1 MSMSIAL
8 KVFADG
14 AGRVP
19 GQTSRVSR
27 TRSLTLRPCGLG
39 GDARALAARRRRD
52 VFRAVLFVVSGL
64 LALIVFGLSAR
75 AGGTHVLIIPTDDG
89 YGLSDCLTENASCGP
104 IVASAW
110 CKAKGHGA
118 SGTLGPAGEARASD
132 APGLPGQGSRGFA
145 VTCHE

>member
-1 MSMSIAL
+1 MFMSILLKAL
-8 KVFADG
+8 AAE

-19 GQTSRVSR
+19 ERSSLVAR
-27 TRSLTLRPCGLG
+27 TGSLDRRSSGPGRG
-39 GDARALAARRRRD
+39 ARAVAARRRRA
-52 VFRAVLFVVSGL
+52 VFRAVLFVVGGL
-64 LALIVFGLSAR
+64 LALTVFGLSAR
-75 AGGTHVLIIPTDDG
+75 AGGTHVLVIPTDDG

-118 SGTLGPAGEARASD
+118 SGTLGPVGEARASD
-132 APGLPGQGSRGFA
+132 VPGLSGQGSRGFA